1 MNEFLEDTSL
11 DVAIHIVDYKEGKTI
26 VKILSD
32 REMEEIYE
40 YGIDLFF
47 NTEAFFD

>member
-1 MNEFLEDTSL
+1 MNEFLENTSL

-26 VKILSD
+26 VKTLSGK
-32 REMEEIYE
+32 EIEEVYE

-47 NTEAFFD
+47 NTEAFLD